1 MRHSLSRRDFLQVT
15 GAGAF
20 ASLGSPLA
28 HTSAGAQPATQA
40 PVGPGDAVSGW
51 FDRPMRWVQL
61 TLVENDP
68 GRFDPQ
74 FWLDY
79 FRRLHADAAT
89 LSAGGI
95 VAYYPTEVPLHHR
108 SAWLGESDPFGTLV
122 AGCRALGMQVVAR
135 TDPHAARENVRA
147 AHPDWIATTK
157 AGEPLR
163 HWANPDLWV
172 TCALGPYNFEFMD
185 QVHREIVSKYRVD
198 GIFANRWSPQGGD
211 CYCVHCQ
218 KNFADATGRELPR
231 TTDRELP
238 RTTDRL
244 DPLRRQFLEWRK
256 ARLTELWKR
265 WDATIRAA
273 NPDARFIPNGPPD
286 LKTAGELAAI
296 QFTDNQARRG
306 VTPPWA
312 NGRRA
317 KEYRSVMGRR
327 PIGGIFS
334 VGLEEPYRWKD
345 SVQSE
350 PEIRL
355 WVAEGTA
362 NGMRPW
368 VTKFSGVL
376 YDRRWLPIVERIY
389 QWHFRHER
397 YLRNE
402 TPLARVA
409 LLHSEQTATYHS
421 GIAAGDRA
429 ADHMLG
435 MYHALIE
442 ARVPFEL
449 VHEAFLTSDRLDQFK
464 LLILADAAAL
474 SEAQCGAIRDYVS
487 RGGSLLATF
496 ATSLYDEVGRRR
508 DDFGLADVF
517 GVSFSGRLDG
527 PMQNSYLSLDADPS
541 TGRRH
546 PILDGLEDAPR
557 IINGV
562 FRIDVKPTPHFP
574 SPVTLIPSYPDLP
587 MEDVYPR
594 VPHTE
599 TRELYLR
606 DLGRSRIV
614 YIPWDIDRTFWE
626 VMCVDHGRLLRN
638 AVTWAANEP
647 PPVEVDGPGL
657 LDVTIWRQRDSMT
670 VHLVNL
676 TNPMMMK
683 GPLREAIPIGPQRA
697 RIRLPAGRQASNVQ
711 LLTAGTTLRAQQASG
726 VLTLTVPS
734 VEVHEVIAI
743 DL

>member
-1 MRHSLSRRDFLQVT
+1 MRHDLTRRDFLQVT

-20 ASLGSPLA
+20 ATLATSPLGP
-28 HTSAGAQPATQA
+28 SAELASQTGL
-40 PVGPGDAVSGW
+40 PGVPPGW

-68 GRFDPQ
+68 GRFDLQ

-108 SAWLGESDPFGTLV
+108 SVWLGNTDPFGALV
-122 AGCRALGMQVVAR
+122 AGCRSLGMQVVAR
-135 TDPHAARENVRA
+135 TDPHAVRDDVQA
-147 AHPDWIATTK
+147 AHPDWIAKTR
-157 AGEPLR
+157 AGVPLK
-163 HWANPDLWV
+163 HWANPELWV

-185 QVHREIVSKYRVD
+185 AVHREIVAKYKVD
-198 GIFANRWSPQGGD
+198 GIFSNRWAPQGGD
-211 CYCVHCQ
+211 CFCEHCER
-218 KNFADATGRELPR
+218 NFKDATGAALPR
-231 TTDRELP
+231 TTDP
-238 RTTDRL
+238 R
-244 DPLRRQFLEWRK
+244 DPARRQFLEWRK
-256 ARLTELWKR
+256 ARLTTLWKQ
-265 WDATIRAA
+265 WDATVRAA
-273 NPDARFIPNGPPD
+273 NPDAHFIPNGPPD

-306 VTPPWA
+306 LTLPWN

-317 KEYRSVMGRR
+317 KELRSVMGRR

-334 VGLEEPYRWKD
+334 VGVEEPYRWKD

-350 PEIRL
+350 AEIRL

-376 YDRRWLPIVERIY
+376 YDQRWLPAVERIY
-389 QWHFRHER
+389 QWHFDHER

-402 TPLARVA
+402 APLARVA
-409 LLHSEQTATYHS
+409 LLHSEQSAAYHP
-421 GIAAGDRA
+421 GVAPTDRFE
-429 ADHMLG
+429 DHVLG

-449 VHEAFLTSDRLDQFK
+449 VHEGLLTPDRLDAFR

-474 SEAQCGAIRDYVS
+474 SDDQCAAIKRYVS
-487 RGGSLLATF
+487 RGGNVLATF
-496 ATSLYDEVGRRR
+496 ATSLYDEAGRQRK
-508 DDFGLADVF
+508 DFGLADVF
-517 GVSFSGRLDG
+517 GVSYGGRIEG
-527 PMQNSYLSLDADPS
+527 PMQNSYLTLETEPQ

-546 PILDGLEDAPR
+546 PVLDGFDGASR

-562 FRIDVKPTPHFP
+562 FRVQVRPTEAFA
-574 SPVTLIPSYPDLP
+574 SPLTLIPTYPDLP

-594 VPHTE
+594 VTHTDS
-599 TRELYLR
+599 RELYLR
-606 DLGRSRIV
+606 TAGSSRVV

-626 VMCVDHGRLLRN
+626 VLSPDHGRLLRN
-638 AVTWAANEP
+638 AIKWATNEA
-647 PPVEVDGPGL
+647 PPVEVEGPGVI
-657 LDVTIWRQRDSMT
+657 DVTIWRQPASMT

-683 GPLREAIPIGPQRA
+683 GPLREVIPVGPQRVK
-697 RIRLPAGRQASNVQ
+697 IRLPPDTLTKKVQ
-711 LLTAGTTLRAQQASG
+711 LLTAKTTPRVEQSG
-726 VLTLTVPS
+726 NVITVTVPS
-734 VEVHEVIAI
+734 IDCHEVIAI

>member
-1 MRHSLSRRDFLQVT
+1 MADALSRRDFLQVT

-20 ASLGSPLA
+20 ASLTAPPHQTTTTQTPQA
-28 HTSAGAQPATQA
+28 PPAGAAS
-40 PVGPGDAVSGW
+40 DW

-95 VAYYPTEVPLHHR
+95 VAYYPTDVPLHHR
-108 SAWLGESDPFGTLV
+108 SAWLGTSDPFGTLV
-122 AGCRALGMQVVAR
+122 AGCRALNMNVVAR
-135 TDPHAARENVRA
+135 TDPHAVRDDVRA
-147 AHPDWIATTK
+147 AHPDWIAVSRT
-157 AGEPLR
+157 GEPRR
-163 HWANPDLWV
+163 HWANPELWV
-172 TCALGPYNFEFMD
+172 TCALGPYNFDFMD
-185 QVHREIVSKYRVD
+185 RVHREIVTKYSVD
-198 GIFANRWSPQGGD
+198 GIFANRWAPQGGD
-211 CYCVHCQ
+211 CYCEHCVR
-218 KNFADATGRELPR
+218 NFRDATGQALPR
-231 TTDRELP
+231 TTDAR
-238 RTTDRL
+238 
-244 DPLRRQFLEWRK
+244 DPVRRQYLEWRK
-256 ARLTELWKR
+256 ARLTALWKH
-265 WDATIRAA
+265 WDATVRAA
-273 NPDARFIPNGPPD
+273 NPQARFIPNGPPD

-306 VTPPWA
+306 LTPPWN

-376 YDRRWLPIVERIY
+376 YDRRWLPAVERIY
-389 QWHFRHER
+389 DWHFRHER
-397 YLRNE
+397 YLRNDA
-402 TPLARVA
+402 PLARVGV
-409 LLHSEQTATYHS
+409 LFSEQTSTYHP
-421 GIAAGDRA
+421 GIGPGDRA
-429 ADHMLG
+429 EDHVLG
-435 MYHALIE
+435 MYHALVE
-442 ARVPFEL
+442 ARVPFEF
-449 VHEAFLTSDRLDQFK
+449 VHEAVLAADQLDRFK

-474 SEAQCGAIRDYVS
+474 SAAQCSAIRAYVA

-496 ATSLYDEVGRRR
+496 ASSLYDETGQRR

-517 GVSFSGRLDG
+517 GVSFDGRVDG
-527 PMQNSYLSLDADPS
+527 PMQNSYLNLDPDAS
-541 TGRRH
+541 TGRHH
-546 PILDGLEDAPR
+546 PVLDGLGDTTR

-562 FRIDVKPTPHFP
+562 FRLAVRPTMAFP
-574 SPVTLIPSYPDLP
+574 SPVTLVPSYPDLP

-594 VPHTE
+594 VPRTD
-599 TRELYLR
+599 TREIYLR
-606 DLGRSRIV
+606 DLGSNRVV
-614 YIPWDIDRTFWE
+614 YFPWDIDRTFWE
-626 VMCVDHGRLLRN
+626 VMCVDHGRLLAN
-638 AVTWAANEP
+638 AVRWATNEP
-647 PPVEVDGPGL
+647 APVEVAGPGL
-657 LDVTIWRQRDSMT
+657 LDVTIWRQRSSIT

-683 GPLREAIPIGPQRA
+683 GPLRELTPAGTQRVTV
-697 RIRLPAGRQASNVQ
+697 RLPAGSRAQKVQ
-711 LLTAGTTLRAQQASG
+711 LLTAGTTPRVETTGS
-726 VLTLTVPS
+726 TLVVTVPS
-734 VEVHEVIAI
+734 IECHEVVAI

>member
-1 MRHSLSRRDFLQVT
+1 MGYPLSRRDFLQVT

-20 ASLGSPLA
+20 ATCGLSAADTVAGRPDPQP
-28 HTSAGAQPATQA
+28 TSAA
-40 PVGPGDAVSGW
+40 GDPTSGW

-95 VAYYPTEVPLHHR
+95 VAYYPTDVPLHHR
-108 SAWLGESDPFGTLV
+108 SAWLGESDPFGALV

-135 TDPHAARENVRA
+135 TDPHAAREEVRA
-147 AHPDWIATTK
+147 SHPDWIAVTK
-157 AGEPLR
+157 DNEPRR

-185 QVHREIVSKYRVD
+185 EVHREIVSRYRVD
-198 GIFANRWSPQGGD
+198 GIFANRWAPQGGD
-211 CYCVHCQ
+211 CYCIHCQ
-218 KNFADATGRELPR
+218 RYFTEATGRELPR
-231 TTDRELP
+231 TTDAR
-238 RTTDRL
+238 

-256 ARLTELWKR
+256 ARLTALWKR

-273 NPDARFIPNGPPD
+273 NPHARFIPNGPPD
-286 LKTAGELAAI
+286 LQTAGELAAI

-306 VTPPWA
+306 LMPPWA

-389 QWHFRHER
+389 DWHFRHER

-402 TPLARVA
+402 EPLARVA
-409 LLHSEQTATYHS
+409 LLHSEQTATYHP
-421 GIAAGDRA
+421 GVAQGDRA
-429 ADHMLG
+429 GDHGLG

-442 ARVPFEL
+442 GRIPFEM
-449 VHEAFLTSDRLDQFK
+449 VHEALLTPDRLDRFK
-464 LLILADAAAL
+464 VLILADAAAL
-474 SEAQCGAIRDYVS
+474 SDAQCDAIRLYVK
-487 RGGSLLATF
+487 RGGSLVATF
-496 ATSLYDEVGRRR
+496 ATSLFDEAGRRR
-508 DDFGLADVF
+508 SDFGLADVF
-517 GVSFSGRLDG
+517 GVSFRGRIEG
-527 PMQNSYLSLDADPS
+527 PMSNSYLSLDADPS
-541 TGRRH
+541 TAKRH
-546 PILDGLEDAPR
+546 AVLDGFDEASR

-562 FRIDVKPTPHFP
+562 FRIDVQPTLTFP
-574 SPVTLIPSYPDLP
+574 SPITLIPTYPDLP

-594 VPHTE
+594 VPRTD

-606 DLGRSRIV
+606 DLGPSRIV

-626 VMCVDHGRLLRN
+626 VMAVDHGRLLRN
-638 AVTWAANEP
+638 AVAWAANEP
-647 PPVEVDGPGL
+647 PPVEVDGPGV
-657 LDVTIWRQRDSMT
+657 LDVTVWRQRQSMT

-683 GPLREAIPIGPQRA
+683 GPLRETIPVGPQRLHV
-697 RIRLPAGRQASNVQ
+697 RLPAGARAREVH
-711 LLTAGTTLRAQQASG
+711 LLTAGRAGRVQQTDR

-734 VEVHEVIAI
+734 VEVHEVVAI

>member
-1 MRHSLSRRDFLQVT
+1 MSDSLSRRDFLQVT
-15 GAGAF
+15 AGAV
-20 ASLGSPLA
+20 AWMDSSLAPKAFDEGVSDA
-28 HTSAGAQPATQA
+28 QAGQPAVA
-40 PVGPGDAVSGW
+40 PGDAASAFNGW
-51 FDRPMRWVQL
+51 FDRPMRWAQL

-68 GRFDPQ
+68 GRFDPA

-79 FRRLHADAAT
+79 FRRIHADAAT

-108 SAWLGESDPFGTLV
+108 SAWLGTSDPFGALV
-122 AGCRALGMQVVAR
+122 TGCRALGMHVVAR
-135 TDPHAARENVRA
+135 TDPHAVRDEVRA
-147 AHPDWIATTK
+147 AHPDWIAVTDR
-157 AGEPLR
+157 GEPLR

-172 TCALGPYNFEFMD
+172 TCALGPYNFDFMD
-185 QVHREIVSKYRVD
+185 TVHQEIVSKYRVD
-198 GIFANRWSPQGGD
+198 GVFSNRWAPQGGD

-218 KNFADATGRELPR
+218 RNFKEATGQALPR
-231 TTDRELP
+231 TADAR
-238 RTTDRL
+238 
-244 DPLRRQFLEWRK
+244 DPVRRQYLEWRK

-265 WDATIRAA
+265 WDATVQRA
-273 NPDARFIPNGPPD
+273 NPEARFIPNGPPD

-296 QFTDNQARRG
+296 QFTDNQARHG
-306 VTPPWA
+306 LTPPWA

-334 VGLEEPYRWKD
+334 VGVEEPYRWKD

-376 YDRRWLPIVERIY
+376 YDRRWLPMVERIY
-389 QWHFRHER
+389 DWHFRHER

-402 TPLARVA
+402 APLARVA
-409 LLHSEQTATYHS
+409 LLHSEQTADYHK
-421 GIAAGDRA
+421 GAADGDRA

-435 MYHALIE
+435 MYHALVE

-449 VHEAFLTSDRLDQFK
+449 VHEAFLTPERLAPFK

-474 SEAQCGAIRDYVS
+474 SDAQCAAIRAFVA

-496 ATSLYDEVGRRR
+496 ASSLYDETGQRRP
-508 DDFGLADVF
+508 DFGLADLF
-517 GVSFSGRLDG
+517 GVTFGGRIDG
-527 PMQNSYLSLDADPS
+527 PMRNSYLSLDTDAS
-541 TGRRH
+541 TGTRH
-546 PILDGLEDAPR
+546 PVLDGLDGTDR

-562 FRIDVKPTPHFP
+562 FRVDVRPTQPFP

-587 MEDVYPR
+587 MEDVFPR
-594 VPHTE
+594 VPHTD

-606 DLGRSRIV
+606 DLGASRIV
-614 YIPWDIDRTFWE
+614 YIPWDIDRTFWD
-626 VMCVDHGRLLRN
+626 VLCIDHGRLLRN
-638 AVTWAANEP
+638 AIAWAVNEP
-647 PPVEVDGPGL
+647 PPVDVEGPGL
-657 LDVTIWRQRDSMT
+657 IDVTVWRQRESMT

-683 GPLREAIPIGPQRA
+683 GPLRETIPIGPLRVRVRLPDGARA
-697 RIRLPAGRQASNVQ
+697 RRVS
-711 LLTAGTTLRAQQASG
+711 LLTAGTAPPRLQQAGG
-726 VLTLTVPS
+726 VLTMTVPS

-743 DL
+743 DV

>member
-1 MRHSLSRRDFLQVT
+1 MRPSLSRRDFLEVT

-20 ASLGSPLA
+20 ASLNITSTPIADSRESVADASAQTTPLE
-28 HTSAGAQPATQA
+28 
-40 PVGPGDAVSGW
+40 GW

-108 SAWLGESDPFGTLV
+108 SAWLGQSDPFGVLV

-135 TDPHAARENVRA
+135 TDPHAARDEVKA
-147 AHPDWIATTK
+147 AHPDWIAVTRDG
-157 AGEPLR
+157 APLR
-163 HWANPDLWV
+163 HWANADLWV

-185 QVHREIVSKYRVD
+185 QVHREIVTKYRVD
-198 GIFANRWSPQGGD
+198 GIFANRWAPQGGD
-211 CYCVHCQ
+211 CYCRHCQ
-218 KNFADATGRELPR
+218 TNFTAATGRELPR
-231 TTDRELP
+231 TTDAR
-238 RTTDRL
+238 
-244 DPLRRQFLEWRK
+244 DPLRGQFLEWRK
-256 ARLTELWKR
+256 ARLIELWKR
-265 WDATIRAA
+265 WDATVRQA

-286 LKTAGELAAI
+286 LATAGELAAI

-306 VTPPWA
+306 VMPSWD

-334 VGLEEPYRWKD
+334 VGLEERYRWKD

-350 PEIRL
+350 AEVQL

-376 YDRRWLPIVERIY
+376 YDRRWLPVVERIY
-389 QWHFRHER
+389 QWHFAHER

-402 TPLARVA
+402 APLARVA
-409 LLHSEQTATYHS
+409 LLHSEQTVAYHP
-421 GIAAGDRA
+421 GAAAGDRA
-429 ADHMLG
+429 DDHALG
-435 MYHALIE
+435 MYHALVE
-442 ARVPFEL
+442 ARVPFEM
-449 VHEAFLTSDRLDQFK
+449 VHEKLLTPDRLDRFK

-474 SEAQCGAIRDYVS
+474 SDAQCAAIRSYVE

-496 ATSLYDEVGRRR
+496 ASSLYDETGHRRE
-508 DDFGLADVF
+508 DFGLADVF
-517 GVSFSGRLDG
+517 GVSFGGRIDG
-527 PMQNSYLSLDADPS
+527 PMQNSYLSLDADPQ
-541 TGRRH
+541 TGARH
-546 PILDGLEDAPR
+546 PVLSGLEETTR
-557 IINGV
+557 IINGA
-562 FRIDVKPTPHFP
+562 FRLDVRPTRSFP
-574 SPVTLIPSYPDLP
+574 SPLTLIPTYPDLP

-594 VPHTE
+594 VTHTE
-599 TRELYLR
+599 TREIYLR
-606 DLGRSRIV
+606 DLGSSRVV
-614 YIPWDIDRTFWE
+614 YVPWDIDRTFWE
-626 VMCVDHGRLLRN
+626 VLCLDHGRLLRN
-638 AVTWAANEP
+638 AVAWAMNEP
-647 PPVEVDGPGL
+647 QPVEVDGPGL
-657 LDVTIWRQRDSMT
+657 LDVTVWRQRDSMT

-683 GPLREAIPIGPQRA
+683 GPLREAIPIGPQRV
-697 RIRLPAGRQASNVQ
+697 RIRMPDGRRARKVQ
-711 LLTAGTTLRAQQASG
+711 LLTAGTTVPARSDAG
-726 VLTLTVPS
+726 VLTVTVPS
-734 VEVHEVIAI
+734 IAIHEVIAI

>member
-1 MRHSLSRRDFLQVT
+1 MRPDLTRRDFLQVT

-20 ASLGSPLA
+20 ATLATPPL
-28 HTSAGAQPATQA
+28 HLATQQDSQSGA
-40 PVGPGDAVSGW
+40 PGVPAGW

-68 GRFDPQ
+68 GRFDLR

-95 VAYYPTEVPLHHR
+95 VAYYPTEIPLHHR
-108 SAWLGESDPFGTLV
+108 SAWLANTDPFGALV

-135 TDPHAARENVRA
+135 TDPHAVRDDVRA
-147 AHPDWIATTK
+147 AHPDWIAKTR
-157 AGEPLR
+157 AGAPLK
-163 HWANPDLWV
+163 HWANPELWV

-185 QVHREIVSKYRVD
+185 TVHREIVSKYKVD
-198 GIFANRWSPQGGD
+198 GIFSNRWAPQGGD
-211 CYCVHCQ
+211 CFCENCER
-218 KNFADATGRELPR
+218 NFKEATGAALPR
-231 TTDRELP
+231 TTDP
-238 RTTDRL
+238 R
-244 DPLRRQFLEWRK
+244 DPARRQFLEWRK
-256 ARLTELWKR
+256 ARLTALWKQ
-265 WDATIRAA
+265 WDATVRAA
-273 NPDARFIPNGPPD
+273 NPDAHFIPNGPPD

-306 VTPPWA
+306 LTLPWN

-317 KEYRSVMGRR
+317 KELRSVMGRR

-334 VGLEEPYRWKD
+334 VGVEEPYRWKD
-345 SVQSE
+345 SVQSDA
-350 PEIRL
+350 EIRL

-376 YDRRWLPIVERIY
+376 YDQRWLPAVERIY
-389 QWHFRHER
+389 QWHFEHER

-402 TPLARVA
+402 APLARVA
-409 LLHSEQTATYHS
+409 LLHSEQTAAYHP
-421 GIAAGDRA
+421 GVAATDRFD
-429 ADHMLG
+429 DHMLG

-449 VHEAFLTSDRLDQFK
+449 FHEAFLTPDRLDAFR

-474 SEAQCGAIRDYVS
+474 SDDQCAAIKRYVS
-487 RGGSLLATF
+487 RGGNVLATF
-496 ATSLYDEVGRRR
+496 ATSLYDEAGRQRK
-508 DDFGLADVF
+508 DFGLADVF
-517 GVSFSGRLDG
+517 GVSYAGQIDG
-527 PMQNSYLSLDADPS
+527 PMQNSYLALETEPQ

-546 PILDGLEDAPR
+546 PVLDGFDGASR

-562 FRIDVKPTPHFP
+562 FRVQVRPTEAFP
-574 SPVTLIPSYPDLP
+574 SPVTLIPTYPDLP

-594 VPHTE
+594 VTHTDS
-599 TRELYLR
+599 RELYLR
-606 DLGRSRIV
+606 TTGSSRVV

-626 VMCVDHGRLLRN
+626 VLSVDHGRLLRN
-638 AVTWAANEP
+638 AIKWATNEA
-647 PPVEVDGPGL
+647 PPVEVEGPGVI
-657 LDVTIWRQRDSMT
+657 DVTIWRQRESMT

-683 GPLREAIPIGPQRA
+683 GPLREVIPVGPQRA
-697 RIRLPAGRQASNVQ
+697 MIRLPPNTRAKKVQ
-711 LLTAGTTLRAQQASG
+711 LLTANTTPRVEQQSG
-726 VLTLTVPS
+726 NVIAVTVPS
-734 VEVHEVIAI
+734 VDCHEVIAI

>member
-1 MRHSLSRRDFLQVT
+1 MPSDPISRRDFFRIST
-15 GAGAF
+15 TAGAC
-20 ASLGSPLA
+20 ATVGSPFSEA
-28 HTSAGAQPATQA
+28 GSAGPA
-40 PVGPGDAVSGW
+40 PAVRSIPRGAETESW

-61 TLVENDP
+61 ALVENDP
-68 GRFDPQ
+68 GRFDPS

-95 VAYYPTEVPLHHR
+95 VAYYPTKIPLHHR

-122 AGCRALGMQVVAR
+122 KGCRAMGMQVLAR
-135 TDPHAARENVRA
+135 TDPHAVRDEVQA
-147 AHPDWIATTK
+147 AHPDWIAVTID
-157 AGEPLR
+157 GEPLR
-163 HWANPDLWV
+163 HWANAELWI
-172 TCALGPYNFEFMD
+172 TCGLGPYNFEFMD
-185 QVHREIVSKYRVD
+185 QVNREIVSTYQVD
-198 GIFANRWSPQGGD
+198 GIFSNRWKPQGGD
-211 CYCVHCQ
+211 CYCIHCEE
-218 KNFADATGRELPR
+218 NFKAATGRTLPR
-231 TTDRELP
+231 TADP
-238 RTTDRL
+238 K
-244 DPLRRQFLEWRK
+244 DPLRREYLEWRT

-265 WDATIRAA
+265 WDATVRAA
-273 NPDARFIPNGPPD
+273 NPQARFIPNGPPN
-286 LKTAGELAAI
+286 LKTAGDLADI
-296 QFTDNQARRG
+296 QFADHQARHG

-334 VGLEEPYRWKD
+334 VGVEEQYRWKD

-362 NGMRPW
+362 NGLRPW
-368 VTKFSGVL
+368 VAKFSGVL

-389 QWHFRHER
+389 QWHFAHER

-402 TPLARVA
+402 APLARVA
-409 LLHSEQTATYHS
+409 LLHSEQTATYHP
-421 GIAAGDRA
+421 GLAEGDRHE
-429 ADHMLG
+429 DHVLG

-449 VHEAFLTSDRLDQFK
+449 VHEAFLTAARLDPFK
-464 LLILADAAAL
+464 LLILSDAAAL
-474 SEAQCGAIRDYVS
+474 SNAQCDAIRAFVK

-496 ATSLYDEVGRRR
+496 ASSLCDDVGTRRS
-508 DDFGLADVF
+508 DFGLADLF
-517 GVSFSGRLDG
+517 GVRFNGRIDG
-527 PMQNSYLSLDADPS
+527 PMQNSYLSLDADKS
-541 TGRRH
+541 GRRH
-546 PILDGLEDAPR
+546 PILAGLDDAPR

-562 FRIDVKPTPHFP
+562 FRLDVTPAMDFP
-574 SPVTLIPSYPDLP
+574 SPVTLVPTYPDLP

-594 VPHTE
+594 VAHTE

-606 DLGRSRIV
+606 DLGASRIV
-614 YIPWDIDRTFWE
+614 YIPWDIDRTFWD
-626 VMCVDHGRLLRN
+626 VLSPDHGRLLRN
-638 AVTWAANEP
+638 AVSWATNEP
-647 PPVEVDGPGL
+647 SPVEVVGPGL
-657 LDVTIWRQRDSMT
+657 LEITAWQQRGSMT

-683 GPLREAIPIGPQRA
+683 GPLREVIPIGPERVQ
-697 RIRLPAGRQASNVQ
+697 IRLPADAEPKRVR
-711 LLTAGTTLRAQQASG
+711 LLTADTAPDVKKSGTM
-726 VLTLTVPS
+726 LTVIVPRID
-734 VEVHEVIAI
+734 VHEVIAI